1 MEESYK
7 DHLYVLILCGGG
19 GTRLWPRSCKK
30 TPKQF
35 LTDFLGKETLFSQ
48 TVERARWLTSDDKIF
63 VITNSDYVDEV
74 LSQGKVIS
82 PRNIIAEPE
91 AKNTAM
97 AMGAGAAYIRAVDP
111 QAVILNFASDAAI
124 GDKEIFIEQMLLA
137 AKTAS
142 SGDCLVTVGIKPD
155 FPHTGLGYIEAGER
169 RGEEAIFKVASFKEK
184 PDLETAN
191 EFVQSGNYYWN
202 ANLYVWSATSVWSAY
217 QKYAPDIFKYLEQVA
232 EAIDSENEKEVLD
245 RCYKQVES
253 VAVDYAISEKAD
265 NLLLVPA
272 TFAWS
277 DVGDWKV
284 TYDLSSKDGDNNVIQ
299 VLGENGQH
307 LGFETQNCL
316 IETKNRLVATVGI
329 SDLIIIETDDAT
341 LVCHKDKAQDVKK
354 IVTELK
360 EKGKEE
366 YL

>member
-7 DHLYVLILCGGG
+7 NHLYVLILCGGG
-19 GTRLWPRSCKK
+19 GTRLWPRSRRK

-35 LTDFLGKETLFSQ
+35 LTDFFGKETLFSQ

-74 LSQGKVIS
+74 LAQGKVIS
-82 PRNIIAEPE
+82 PRNIIAEPK

-97 AMGAGAAYIRAVDP
+97 AMGVGAAYIRAVDP
-111 QAVILNFASDAAI
+111 QAIILNFASDAAI
-124 GDKEIFIEQMLLA
+124 GDKEVFVDQMLLA
-137 AKTAS
+137 AKTAAQ
-142 SGDCLVTVGIKPD
+142 GDFLVTVGIQPT

-169 RGEEAIFKVASFKEK
+169 TGGEAVFKVTSFKEK
-184 PDLETAN
+184 PDLETAKK
-191 EFVQSGNYYWN
+191 FVESGNYYWN
-202 ANLYVWSATSVWSAY
+202 ANLYVWSATSVWGAFE
-217 QKYAPDIFKYLEQVA
+217 KYAPGIHKYLEQIT
-232 EAIDSENEKEVLD
+232 EAIDKENEKEVLD
-245 RCYKQVES
+245 KSYEEVES
-253 VAVDYAISEKAD
+253 VAVDYAISEKAE

-284 TYDLSSKDGDNNVIQ
+284 TYDLSLKDKDNNVIQ
-299 VLGENGQH
+299 IFGEKGQH
-307 LGFETQNCL
+307 LGFDTQDCLVET
-316 IETKNRLVATVGI
+316 ENRLVATVGV

-366 YL
+366 FL